1 MKTAEDRERFV
12 ELRAAGLSY
21 AKIAEALAVSKPT
34 LVSWAK
40 EMQVELANARA
51 MRADETLQ
59 KYAEARDRRFIAMA
73 PNAGPGAGRPGRAGP
88 GGRAARGP
96 AETGPVL
103 RSSHAGRR
111 RRAAIHQRRTGPV
124 PMAAGALAG
133 LTVSCPFP
141 AR

>member
-73 PNAGPGAGRPGRAGP
+73 QTLDRVWVPWTRGTWGTCGP
-88 GGRAARGP
+88 
-96 AETGPVL
+96 
-103 RSSHAGRR
+103 
-111 RRAAIHQRRTGPV
+111 RT
-124 PMAAGALAG
+124 
-133 LTVSCPFP
+133 C
-141 AR
+141 

>member
-73 PNAGPGAGRPGRAGP
+73 QTLDRVLGA
-88 GGRAARGP
+88 
-96 AETGPVL
+96 L
-103 RSSHAGRR
+103 D
-111 RRAAIHQRRTGPV
+111 
-124 PMAAGALAG
+124 AGALAG

-141 AR
+141 AW